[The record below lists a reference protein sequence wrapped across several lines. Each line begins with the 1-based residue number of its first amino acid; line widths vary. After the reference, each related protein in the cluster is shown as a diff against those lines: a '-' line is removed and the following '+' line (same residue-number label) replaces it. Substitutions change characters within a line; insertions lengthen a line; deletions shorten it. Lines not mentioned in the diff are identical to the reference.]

1 MPKDELRVRMMIEKR
16 YFLYEFIDK
25 NPGLTIDELQ
35 QKLKWKR
42 RKISRYTNKLVKDK
56 MVQKKYF
63 PTPLKDL
70 INWNEMKHTKKPI
83 E

>member
-42 RKISRYTNKLVKDK
+42 RKISRYTHKLVKDK
-56 MVQKKYF
+56 ILLKTKSF
-63 PTPLKDL
+63 PTRSV
-70 INWNEMKHTKKPI
+70 TGS
-83 E
+83 